1 MKPIYHCWD
10 YNDIPWYMLDNELYT
25 IEATAYED
33 DYDLALSGAVE
44 YFVYLNQEGVT
55 MITLHKDNTLFDDDR
70 ITLSLNIKLRVSSF
84 VQIVSDLCD
93 NYDRTFEPFDES
105 EEDMII

>member
-1 MKPIYHCWD
+1 
-10 YNDIPWYMLDNELYT
+10 
-25 IEATAYED
+25 
-33 DYDLALSGAVE
+33 
-44 YFVYLNQEGVT
+44 

-105 EEDMII
+105 EEDIII